1 MKQIGIILIL
11 GAIGATALAVAV
23 GQNLSHDAAAVLI
36 GVVCG
41 VAAGIP
47 TSLLLLVAINRREP
61 RGELRRTG
69 RRRWSWTE

>member
-1 MKQIGIILIL
+1 MKQIGIILGTI
-11 GAIGATALAVAV
+11 GAIALAVTV
-23 GQNLSHDAAAVLI
+23 GPTLPTEAASVLI

-47 TSLLLLVAINRREP
+47 TSVLLLVAISRRERR

-69 RRRWSWTE
+69 KGKWSWTE